1 MPWEVDIEALFTD
14 NPITNSGKRKQL
26 LKMLLI
32 VLLPMGILVGM
43 MANVFVGVLSNYIE
57 ASSIRA
63 SLFFS

>member
-1 MPWEVDIEALFTD
+1 MDNFRKIAAFLD

-43 MANVFVGVLSNYIE
+43 MSNVFVSVLKNYVE
-57 ASSIRA
+57 SSEIRS